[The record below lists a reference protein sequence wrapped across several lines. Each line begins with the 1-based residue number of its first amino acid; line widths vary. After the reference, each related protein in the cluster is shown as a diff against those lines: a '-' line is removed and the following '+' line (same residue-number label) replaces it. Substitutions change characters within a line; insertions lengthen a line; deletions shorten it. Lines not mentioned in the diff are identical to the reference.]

1 MLREQYWI
9 PYFITLFYFQTT
21 NITQYDL
28 RIATQLGA
36 SQYPNLTCVNP
47 KYEVRGVIDGLL

>member
-47 KYEVRGVIDGLL
+47 K